1 MMQYHLNLPNILT
14 LSRIPCLFVVVS
26 LLCASWAGSQILA
39 FGFFLLGSLTDW
51 LDGFLA
57 RRYGMIS
64 NFGRLMDALTDKV
77 FIVGSC
83 VAFLSVSILPSWGLF
98 AVLIIITR
106 EFFVT
111 GLRLVAATQGRVIAA
126 EKAGK
131 LKTITQ
137 MVSLS
142 ILLGVRAA
150 ETDFI
155 GYLPVDWLY
164 SCKLLGYALF
174 LVATV
179 LTIYSGLGYLI
190 RYGDL
195 LREK

>member
-1 MMQYHLNLPNILT
+1 MMKDHLNLPNILT
-14 LSRIPCLFVVVS
+14 LSRIPCLFIVVG
-26 LLCASWAGSQILA
+26 LLCCRWAGSQTLA
-39 FGFFLLGSLTDW
+39 FSFFLLGSLTDW

-83 VAFLSVSILPSWGLF
+83 VAFLSVDILPSWGLF

-155 GYLPVDWLY
+155 GYLPLDWVY
-164 SCKLLGYALF
+164 SCQLLGYALF

-179 LTIYSGLGYLI
+179 LTIYSGLGYLM